1 MAYIGLLSHMK
12 SSLSHVLKME
22 LQQNGWRNPKRAQSI
37 VGHCLDRLVW
47 IAVVIMLWV
56 CEADL
61 HAQLEIRVDILLN
74 AQSDASFWMHP
85 RVGMVPHDQDHP
97 MAVMTL
103 QETDRE
109 GTHMYH
115 GLSTM
120 VWDSRDKKWSS
131 PQRDSALARR
141 VDAQGLIE
149 VFVDATPSW
158 HSKTGKILLTGATFW
173 LDPQLKK
180 HLPDGGSD
188 VAYSVLDL
196 QNLAWSPWSKLELP
210 SEPKF
215 HFARAGCTQRVDL
228 PDGDILLPIYF
239 GGKGNDSRHKAAVA
253 RCRFDGNVLS
263 YLEHGNELSIE
274 VVRGFVEPSLCL
286 FQGRYLL
293 TLRNDL
299 KPYVAWSM
307 DGLHFSK
314 PQVWRFDDGSELESY
329 NTQQHWLVLPD
340 ACYLLYTRRGLDN
353 DDIFRHRSP
362 LMMSKVD
369 SSTLQLKKSTEREVL
384 PKLKDG
390 FGNFG
395 VCQVSEDET
404 WVTAGRRRA
413 KPGEGSVY
421 RARILW

>member
-1 MAYIGLLSHMK
+1 MI
-12 SSLSHVLKME
+12 E
-22 LQQNGWRNPKRAQSI
+22 LHQNGSKNLKKAQ
-37 VGHCLDRLVW
+37 VPRGHCLDRFVW
-47 IAVVIMLWV
+47 ITVVMMLWV
-56 CEADL
+56 CKAHI
-61 HAQLEIRVDILLN
+61 HAQVEIHVDVLLN
-74 AQSDASFWMHP
+74 AQSDVSFWMHP
-85 RVGMVPHDQDHP
+85 RVGMIPEIEGGP

-196 QNLAWSPWSKLELP
+196 QKLAWSPWSKLELP

-274 VVRGFVEPSLCL
+274 VARGFVEPSLCL

-362 LMMSKVD
+362 LMMSRVD
-369 SSTLQLKKSTEREVL
+369 STSLQLMKSTEREVL

-395 VCQVSEDET
+395 VCHVSEDET

-413 KPGEGSVY
+413 KQGEGSVY